1 MAIQRYEVDP
11 LDGEY
16 RCDSGN
22 WVQYEDHVLEMKQ
35 VVEQRDKLLAAI
47 DASTPC
53 YAVFDEYHDNV
64 CGSKALEV
72 MCNRCKDNKAL
83 IAEIRDSM
91 IQSTHGKETDGPAV
105 SN

>member
-1 MAIQRYEVDP
+1 MPIQRYEVDP

-22 WVQYEDHVLEMKQ
+22 WVQYEDHLAEVAVL
-35 VVEQRDKLLAAI
+35 VGQRAKLLARL

-53 YAVFDEYHDNV
+53 YASYKEYSDTI
-64 CGSKALEV
+64 CGGDAESLCMECTA
-72 MCNRCKDNKAL
+72 NKAL
-83 IAEIRDSM
+83 IAEISNSM

-105 SN
+105 SD

>member
-22 WVQYEDHVLEMKQ
+22 WVQYEDHLAEMAVL
-35 VVEQRDKLLAAI
+35 VGQRDKLLASL

-72 MCNRCKDNKAL
+72 MCDRCKANRAL
-83 IAEIRDSM
+83 IAEIRNSM
-91 IQSTHGKETDGPAV
+91 IQSTHGEEANWSAV
-105 SN
+105 SD

>member
-22 WVQYEDHVLEMKQ
+22 WVQYEDHLAEVALL
-35 VVEQRDKLLAAI
+35 VGQRAKLLARI
-47 DASTPC
+47 EESTPC
-53 YAVFDEYHDNV
+53 GCQLRFTTCSDSLYCSECQA
-64 CGSKALEV
+64 
-72 MCNRCKDNKAL
+72 NKAL
-83 IAEIRDSM
+83 IAEIRNSM

-105 SN
+105 SD

>member
-22 WVQYEDHVLEMKQ
+22 WVQYEDHLAEVALLVGQMA
-35 VVEQRDKLLAAI
+35 KLLASLEQTVDNCLI
-47 DASTPC
+47 E
-53 YAVFDEYHDNV
+53 DECFICRDDR
-64 CGSKALEV
+64 K
-72 MCNRCKDNKAL
+72 L

>member
-22 WVQYEDHVLEMKQ
+22 WVQYEDHVLEMGLLKEHMIESIR
-35 VVEQRDKLLAAI
+35 VLEGIVSTTDGTVRCLVCKAVE
-47 DASTPC
+47 S
-53 YAVFDEYHDNV
+53 F
-64 CGSKALEV
+64 
-72 MCNRCKDNKAL
+72 

-105 SN
+105 SD

>member
-22 WVQYEDHVLEMKQ
+22 WVQYEDHLAEVAVL
-35 VVEQRDKLLAAI
+35 VGQRAELLLQL
-47 DASTPC
+47 DFSTPC
-53 YAVFDEYHDNV
+53 HAVFMEYSDAT
-64 CGSKALEV
+64 CGSSNDIL
-72 MCNRCKDNKAL
+72 CKQCVANKAL
-83 IAEIRDSM
+83 IAEIRNSM

-105 SN
+105 SD